1 MKLLASDF
9 DGTLLVD
16 KKINKRDIEGI
27 KALRKKGHKFIIS
40 TGRTL
45 LTMEGVIEKYDLEFD
60 YLVLCNGAVILDKN
74 KKVIKNNLVDFQ
86 AVKKIIEE
94 FADQDKIMIY
104 FDDGSGMK
112 LIENKSVDMKN
123 LYFSEEIDFD
133 LVKKEEILNLK
144 SGAVILS
151 ICTSDASIER
161 GEEIKER
168 LIEIFGDELSIFRN
182 QFFVDISSKGSSK
195 GEGLKEVL
203 KLENKTLNDIYTI
216 GDSFND
222 ISMFEIT
229 DNSYTFNR
237 AEDGVKAHANNHVDY
252 VHEIIDYIIK

>member
-45 LTMEGVIEKYDLEFD
+45 LTMEGVIEKYNLEFD

-74 KKVIKNNLVDFQ
+74 KNVIKNNLVDFE
-86 AVKKIIEE
+86 AVKKIVEE

-133 LVKKEEILNLK
+133 LVKKEEILDLK

-151 ICTSDASIER
+151 ICTSDASVER
-161 GEEIKER
+161 GEEIKKR
-168 LIEIFGDELSIFRN
+168 LIEI
-182 QFFVDISSKGSSK
+182 
-195 GEGLKEVL
+195 
-203 KLENKTLNDIYTI
+203 
-216 GDSFND
+216 
-222 ISMFEIT
+222 
-229 DNSYTFNR
+229 
-237 AEDGVKAHANNHVDY
+237 
-252 VHEIIDYIIK
+252 

>member
-45 LTMEGVIEKYDLEFD
+45 LTMEGVIEKYNLEFD

-74 KKVIKNNLVDFQ
+74 KNVIKNNLVDFE
-86 AVKKIIEE
+86 AVKKIVEE

-133 LVKKEEILNLK
+133 LVKKEEILDL
-144 SGAVILS
+144 
-151 ICTSDASIER
+151 
-161 GEEIKER
+161 
-168 LIEIFGDELSIFRN
+168 
-182 QFFVDISSKGSSK
+182 
-195 GEGLKEVL
+195 
-203 KLENKTLNDIYTI
+203 
-216 GDSFND
+216 
-222 ISMFEIT
+222 
-229 DNSYTFNR
+229 
-237 AEDGVKAHANNHVDY
+237 
-252 VHEIIDYIIK
+252 

>member
-74 KKVIKNNLVDFQ
+74 KNVIKNNLVDFE
-86 AVKKIIEE
+86 AVKKIVEE

-133 LVKKEEILNLK
+133 LVKKEEILDLK

-151 ICTSDASIER
+151 ICTSDASVER
-161 GEEIKER
+161 GEEIKKR
-168 LIEIFGDELSIFRN
+168 LIEIFGDELSI
-182 QFFVDISSKGSSK
+182 
-195 GEGLKEVL
+195 
-203 KLENKTLNDIYTI
+203 
-216 GDSFND
+216 DSFND

-237 AEDGVKAHANNHVDY
+237 AEEGVKAHANNHVDY
-252 VHEIIDYIIK
+252 VHEIVDHIIK

>member
-74 KKVIKNNLVDFQ
+74 KNVIKNNLVD
-86 AVKKIIEE
+86 

-133 LVKKEEILNLK
+133 LVKKEDILDLK
-144 SGAVILS
+144 SGAIILS
-151 ICTSDASIER
+151 ICTSDASVER

-203 KLENKTLNDIYTI
+203 KLENKNLNDIYTI

-237 AEDGVKAHANNHVDY
+237 AEEGVKAHANNHVDY
-252 VHEIIDYIIK
+252 VHEIVDHIIK

>member
-27 KALRKKGHKFIIS
+27 KNLRKKGHKFIIS

-74 KKVIKNNLVDFQ
+74 KNVIKNNLVDFE
-86 AVKKIIEE
+86 AVKKIVEE
-94 FADQDKIMIY
+94 FAD
-104 FDDGSGMK
+104 
-112 LIENKSVDMKN
+112 
-123 LYFSEEIDFD
+123 FSEEIDFD
-133 LVKKEEILNLK
+133 LVKKEEILDLK
-144 SGAVILS
+144 NGAVILS
-151 ICTSDASIER
+151 ICTSDASVER
-161 GEEIKER
+161 GEEIKKR

-203 KLENKTLNDIYTI
+203 KLENKNLNDIYTI

-237 AEDGVKAHANNHVDY
+237 AEEGVKAHANNHVDY
-252 VHEIIDYIIK
+252 VHEIVDHIIK

>member
-74 KKVIKNNLVDFQ
+74 KNVIKNNLVDFE
-86 AVKKIIEE
+86 AVKKIVEE

-104 FDDGSGMK
+104 FDDGNGMK

-133 LVKKEEILNLK
+133 LVKKEEILDLK
-144 SGAVILS
+144 NGAVILS
-151 ICTSDASIER
+151 ICTSDASVER
-161 GEEIKER
+161 GEEIKKR

-182 QFFVDISSKGSSK
+182 
-195 GEGLKEVL
+195 
-203 KLENKTLNDIYTI
+203 
-216 GDSFND
+216 
-222 ISMFEIT
+222 
-229 DNSYTFNR
+229 
-237 AEDGVKAHANNHVDY
+237 
-252 VHEIIDYIIK
+252 

>member
-45 LTMEGVIEKYDLEFD
+45 LTMEGVIEKYNLEFD

-74 KKVIKNNLVDFQ
+74 KKVIKNNLVDFK
-86 AVKKIIEE
+86 AVKKI
-94 FADQDKIMIY
+94 
-104 FDDGSGMK
+104 
-112 LIENKSVDMKN
+112 
-123 LYFSEEIDFD
+123 YFSEEIDFD

-203 KLENKTLNDIYTI
+203 KLENKTLKDIYTI

-229 DNSYTFNR
+229 DNSYL
-237 AEDGVKAHANNHVDY
+237 
-252 VHEIIDYIIK
+252 